1 MAMQSGTID
10 LDFDRHHIWHPYTSV
25 TAPLPVYPVS
35 RAYDV
40 FLELDDGRRLVD
52 GMSSWWA
59 AIHGYN
65 HPVLN
70 EAMVT
75 QLQRMSHVMFGGLTH
90 EPAVSLAKHL
100 TALTPPALQKVFFSD
115 SGSVAVEVAIKMA
128 FQYWAALGETPKN
141 RLLTVRSGYHGDTF
155 AAMSVCD
162 PVTGIHSL
170 FKGVM
175 PEQYFAEAPV
185 PRFDESCSDEDIA
198 DLRLLLERHHREIA
212 AVIIEPVVQGA
223 GGMRFYSPHYLCR
236 LRKLCDEYHVL
247 LILDEIATGFGRTGK
262 MFALEHAGIVP
273 DIMCVGKALT
283 GGYMTLAATLT
294 TEQVAEAICSGNPGL
309 FMHGPTFMANPLA
322 CAVASASIHL
332 LCGYDWQA
340 SVLRLEAGLRKGL
353 EPCRASGNVVDVRV
367 LGAIGV
373 VELHQPVVMAVIQKQ
388 FVDKGVWVRPFGRL
402 VYLMP
407 PFIMRDEE
415 LGVLTAAV
423 CDIVESLR

>member
-1 MAMQSGTID
+1 MAIQSSII
-10 LDFDRHHIWHPYTSV
+10 DFDRHHIWHPYTSV
-25 TAPLPVYPVS
+25 TAPLPVYAVA

-40 FLELDDGRRLVD
+40 FLELEDGRRLVD

-70 EAMVT
+70 EAVVS

-90 EPAVSLAKHL
+90 EPAVSLAKQL
-100 TALTPPALQKVFFSD
+100 IALTPQPLQKLFFSD

-128 FQYWAALGETPKN
+128 FQYWAALGETTKN

-162 PVTGIHSL
+162 PVTGMHSL

-175 PEQYFAEAPV
+175 PEQYFAEAPA
-185 PRFDESCSDEDIA
+185 PRFDEPCSDEDIA

-236 LRKLCDEYHVL
+236 LRELCDHYNVL
-247 LILDEIATGFGRTGK
+247 LIFDEIATGFGRTGK
-262 MFALEHAGIVP
+262 MFALEHAAVVP
-273 DIMCVGKALT
+273 DIICVGKALT

-294 TEQVAEAICSGNPGL
+294 TDTVAEAICSGTPGL

-322 CAVASASIHL
+322 CAVASASIDL
-332 LCGYDWQA
+332 LCSYDWQA

-353 EPCRASGNVVDVRV
+353 EPCRAFPGVADVRV

-373 VELHQPVVMAVIQKQ
+373 VELRKPVDMALIQKQ
-388 FVDKGVWVRPFGRL
+388 FVDRGVWVRPFGRL

-415 LGVLTAAV
+415 LGVVTAAV
-423 CDIVESLR
+423 CDIVESLP